1 MKTQTCHHAK
11 LGVGESQE
19 RLQEDDDQGKDRAED
34 RNNGDGE
41 DRLIGLRLDGTGN
54 AHDSGSAADAV
65 TAGRQ
70 ESQRVIDA
78 QQAGDHIIERDH
90 NSDDEDG
97 RFETLQTGAHEDD
110 QVQHE
115 PQENNAG
122 AEEFVRDE
130 SRAFPRQFSDGL
142 TKLDDHAQNES
153 QDKMTDQR
161 KTGQT
166 GQCLTDE
173 RTGQRENEA
182 DDSITLIGK
191 REYVHMKA
199 PYMKF

>member
-1 MKTQTCHHAK
+1 MKTQACHYAK
-11 LGVGESQE
+11 LGIGESQKWM
-19 RLQEDDDQGKDRAED
+19 QEDDDQGKDRAED
-34 RNNGDGE
+34 RNNRDGE
-41 DRLIGLRLDGTGN
+41 DGLIGLRLDGTGN
-54 AHDSGSAADAV
+54 AHDSGSAADTV

-70 ESQRVIDA
+70 ESQRVIDT
-78 QQAGDHIIERDH
+78 QQTGDHIIERDH
-90 NSDDEDG
+90 NGDDEDS
-97 RFETLQTGAHEDD
+97 RLETLQTGAHEDD
-110 QVQHE
+110 QVQLE

-130 SRAFPRQFSDGL
+130 SRAFPRHFSDGL
-142 TKLDDHAQNES
+142 TELDDHAQNES